1 MATRGHLGGLSLATP
16 QAIRVLD
23 ALGWPWIVIET
34 VGVGQVEVEIA
45 GAADTTVVVVNPG
58 WGDAVQANKAGLME
72 VADIFVINK
81 SDRKGAD
88 DTRRDI
94 QQMLELSSL
103 GNWEPPIIMTIAT
116 DDVGADHLWES
127 VLEHRSHLLES
138 GDLAERRAQR
148 IQAEL
153 QEIVSR
159 SLDQLIGI
167 VMERPEALE
176 LKSKMT
182 SGEIDP
188 YDAAKRLID
197 LAID

>member
-1 MATRGHLGGLSLATP
+1 
-16 QAIRVLD
+16 
-23 ALGWPWIVIET
+23 
-34 VGVGQVEVEIA
+34 
-45 GAADTTVVVVNPG
+45 
-58 WGDAVQANKAGLME
+58 
-72 VADIFVINK
+72 
-81 SDRKGAD
+81 
-88 DTRRDI
+88 
-94 QQMLELSSL
+94 MLELSSL

-116 DDVGADHLWES
+116 DDFGADQLWES

-153 QEIVSR
+153 EEIVSR

-176 LKSKMT
+176 LKSKMK

>member
-116 DDVGADHLWES
+116 DDVGADQLWES

-153 QEIVSR
+153 EEIVSR

-176 LKSKMT
+176 LKSKMK

>member
-1 MATRGHLGGLSLATP
+1 
-16 QAIRVLD
+16 
-23 ALGWPWIVIET
+23 
-34 VGVGQVEVEIA
+34 
-45 GAADTTVVVVNPG
+45 
-58 WGDAVQANKAGLME
+58 
-72 VADIFVINK
+72 
-81 SDRKGAD
+81 
-88 DTRRDI
+88 
-94 QQMLELSSL
+94 
-103 GNWEPPIIMTIAT
+103 MTIAT

-127 VLEHRSHLLES
+127 VLEHRSYLLES
-138 GDLAERRAQR
+138 ADLAARRAQR

-153 QEIVSR
+153 EEIVSR